1 MYTLSLNFKLGSH
14 VLLFIDVL
22 LMMFQILLD
31 SLTRFLPELSSDFRA
46 GQQEDAHEFLRC
58 LLDNLHKCTLDPKSK
73 GKPSSFDEESI
84 VKQVF
89 GGRLKSQV
97 CTLPLLI
104 SSLWTRYN

>member
-1 MYTLSLNFKLGSH
+1 MKYCHFGDNVTNFVG
-14 VLLFIDVL
+14 F
-22 LMMFQILLD
+22 LD
-31 SLTRFLPELSSDFRA
+31 EDLPELSSDFRP

-97 CTLPLLI
+97 CTVIAYLFLFAVVFQLMLFFLH
-104 SSLWTRYN
+104 S

>member
-1 MYTLSLNFKLGSH
+1 MNFVG
-14 VLLFIDVL
+14 F
-22 LMMFQILLD
+22 LD
-31 SLTRFLPELSSDFRA
+31 EDLPELSSDFRP

-97 CTLPLLI
+97 CTL
-104 SSLWTRYN
+104 SLHIYFSLRLSFT